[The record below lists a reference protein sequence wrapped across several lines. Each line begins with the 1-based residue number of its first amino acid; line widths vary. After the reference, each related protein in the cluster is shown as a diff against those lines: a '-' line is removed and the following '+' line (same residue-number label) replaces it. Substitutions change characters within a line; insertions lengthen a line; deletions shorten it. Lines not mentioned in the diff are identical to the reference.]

1 MSIHIAIVGSHEFV
15 ATIRSLGSPEDVRF
29 AYHPYE
35 HPHEAASIA
44 KTLGSFDGVFF
55 SGSFPF
61 AYATPHLSHVAAHHV
76 VQDET
81 VLLTT
86 LLYATLTH
94 SVSLN
99 QVSLDLV
106 EPERLTSILESFP
119 NERVAPVVMRIHP
132 ELAFEDVIAFHASHQ
147 AGQAKLAITSI
158 ERVHHELVRAGY
170 NSQLMIEPTTTVR
183 HHLDRL
189 IQQVRQQLADA
200 AQFAIIRYETNEQT
214 LHDHLASVRYLGGH
228 LESPHDHNIT
238 VLTTKGEVI
247 NAFDEDTLAPN
258 GTYLIGIGYGTDYQ
272 QADEHAQI
280 ALSAASD
287 ERIRIVDDSK
297 RLSFPTRDAHI
308 PYRVTEQLAFDFI
321 KQAGVSPVNIGK
333 ILQFAKRKH
342 EFTAKELTDYLDVTR
357 RTTERL
363 IKKLHG
369 AGIVDVIGEEM
380 SYSQGRP
387 RAVYK
392 FNFPTS

>member
-15 ATIRSLGSPEDVRF
+15 ETIRSLGSPEDVRF

-35 HPHEAASIA
+35 HPHEAATIA
-44 KTLGSFDGVFF
+44 QTLGSFDGVFF

-99 QVSLDLV
+99 QVSIDLV
-106 EPERLTSILESFP
+106 EPRRLTSILDSFP
-119 NERVAPVVMRIHP
+119 NERVAPTVMRISP
-132 ELAFEDVIAFHASHQ
+132 DLAFEDVIAFHTNHQ
-147 AGQAKLAITSI
+147 GKQTNLAITSI
-158 ERVHHELVRAGY
+158 ERVHHELVRAGF
-170 NSQLMIEPTTTVR
+170 NSQLMIEPTVTVR
-183 HHLDRL
+183 NHLEQL

-200 AQFAIIRYETNEQT
+200 AQFAIIRYDTDDMA
-214 LHDHLASVRYLGGH
+214 LRDHLDSVRYLGGH
-228 LESPHDHNIT
+228 LESAEDHHIT
-238 VLTTKGEVI
+238 VLTTKGEVL
-247 NAFDEDTLAPN
+247 NAFEEDTLAPN
-258 GTYLIGIGYGTDYQ
+258 GTYRIGIGYGTDYQ

-280 ALSAASD
+280 ALSAASE

-363 IKKLHG
+363 IKKLHD

-380 SYSQGRP
+380 SYGQGRP

>member
-1 MSIHIAIVGSHEFV
+1 MSIHIAIVGSHEFLK
-15 ATIRSLGSPEDVRF
+15 TIRSLRTTEDVRF

-35 HPHEAASIA
+35 HPDEAATIA
-44 KTLGSFDGVFF
+44 QTLGSFDGVFF

-61 AYATPHLSHVAAHHV
+61 AYATPHLNHVAAHHV

-94 SVSLN
+94 SVSLD
-99 QVSLDLV
+99 QVSIDLV
-106 EPERLTSILESFP
+106 DPERLTSSLDSFP
-119 NERVAPVVMRIHP
+119 NERGAPAVMRIRP
-132 ELAFEDVIAFHASHQ
+132 DFAFEDVTAFHTSHQ
-147 AGQAKLAITSI
+147 AGHAKLAITSI
-158 ERVHHELVRAGY
+158 ERVHHELVRAGF

-183 HHLDRL
+183 RHLDQL

-200 AQFAIIRYETNEQT
+200 AQFAIIRYETDNPKV
-214 LHDHLASVRYLGGH
+214 LDHLASVRYLGGH
-228 LESPHDHNIT
+228 LESAQERHIT
-238 VLTTKGEVI
+238 ILTTKGEVR
-247 NAFDEDTLAPN
+247 NAFDENTLAPN
-258 GTYLIGIGYGTDYQ
+258 GTYHIGIGFGTDYQ

-297 RLSFPTRDAHI
+297 RLSFPTLDAHI

-363 IKKLHG
+363 IKKLHD

-392 FNFPTS
+392 FKFPTS

>member
-1 MSIHIAIVGSHEFV
+1 MSIHIAVVGSHDFV
-15 ATIRSLGSPEDVRF
+15 ETIRSFGAPEDVRF

-35 HPHEAASIA
+35 HPHEAAVVA
-44 KTLGSFDGVFF
+44 KALGSFDGVFF

-61 AYATPHLSHVAAHHV
+61 AYATPHLTHVAAHHV

-99 QVSLDLV
+99 QVSIDLV
-106 EPERLTSILESFP
+106 EPERLTSILDSFP
-119 NERVAPVVMRIHP
+119 NQRSAPVVMRISP
-132 ELAFEDVIAFHASHQ
+132 DLAFENVIAFHANQQ

-158 ERVHHELVRAGY
+158 ERVHHELVRAGF
-170 NSQLMIEPTTTVR
+170 NSQLMIEPTATVR
-183 HHLDRL
+183 HHLDQL
-189 IQQVRQQLADA
+189 IHQVRQQLADA
-200 AQFAIIRYETNEQT
+200 AQFAIIRYDTDDT
-214 LHDHLASVRYLGGH
+214 ALSDHLASVRYLGGH
-228 LESPHDHNIT
+228 IESTEDHNIT
-238 VLTTKGEVI
+238 VLTTKGEVM
-247 NAFDEDTLAPN
+247 NAFDENTLTPN
-258 GTYLIGIGYGTDYQ
+258 GTYRIGIGYGTDYQ
-272 QADEHAQI
+272 KADEHAQI
-280 ALSAASD
+280 ALSAASE

-342 EFTAKELTDYLDVTR
+342 DFTAKELTEYLDVTR

-363 IKKLHG
+363 IKKLNE
-369 AGIVDVIGEEM
+369 AGIIDVIGEEM

>member
-15 ATIRSLGSPEDVRF
+15 AMIRSLGSPEDVRF

-35 HPHEAASIA
+35 HPHEAATIA
-44 KTLGSFDGVFF
+44 QTLGSFDGVFF

-61 AYATPHLSHVAAHHV
+61 TYATPHLNHVAAHHV

-94 SVSLN
+94 SVSLD
-99 QVSLDLV
+99 QVSIDLV
-106 EPERLTSILESFP
+106 DPERLTSILDSFP
-119 NERVAPVVMRIHP
+119 NEQGPPAVMRIHP
-132 ELAFEDVIAFHASHQ
+132 ELAFEDVTAFHTSHQ
-147 AGQAKLAITSI
+147 AGHAKLAITSI
-158 ERVHHELVRAGY
+158 ERVHHELVRAGF
-170 NSQLMIEPTTTVR
+170 NSQLMIEPTTTVKR
-183 HHLDRL
+183 HLDQL

-200 AQFAIIRYETNEQT
+200 AQFAIIRYETDDPT
-214 LHDHLASVRYLGGH
+214 LLDHLASVRYLGGH
-228 LESPHDHNIT
+228 LASTQERHIT
-238 VLTTKGEVI
+238 ILTTKGEVR

-258 GTYLIGIGYGTDYQ
+258 GSYRIGIGYGPDYQ
-272 QADEHAQI
+272 LADEHADI

-297 RLSFPTRDAHI
+297 RLSFPTRDAQI

-333 ILQFAKRKH
+333 ILKFAKRKH

-363 IKKLHG
+363 IKKLHD

-380 SYSQGRP
+380 SYGQGRP

>member
-1 MSIHIAIVGSHEFV
+1 MSIHIAIVGSNEFME
-15 ATIRSLGSPEDVRF
+15 TIRSLSSPEDVRF

-35 HPHEAASIA
+35 HPHEAATIA
-44 KTLGSFDGVFF
+44 QTLGSFDGVFF

-61 AYATPHLSHVAAHHV
+61 AYATPHLTHVAAHHV

-99 QVSLDLV
+99 QVSIDLV
-106 EPERLTSILESFP
+106 EPDRLTSILDSFP
-119 NERVAPVVMRIHP
+119 NERVAPVVMRIRP
-132 ELAFEDVIAFHASHQ
+132 DLAFEDVIAFHTRQQS
-147 AGQAKLAITSI
+147 GQTKLAITSI
-158 ERVHHELVRAGY
+158 ERVHHELIRAGF

-183 HHLDRL
+183 HHLDQL

-200 AQFAIIRYETNEQT
+200 AQFAIIRYDTDDTT
-214 LHDHLASVRYLGGH
+214 LRDHLASVRYLGGH
-228 LESPHDHNIT
+228 LESAEHRHIT
-238 VLTTKGEVI
+238 VLTTKGEVM

-258 GTYLIGIGYGTDYQ
+258 GTYHIGIGFGTDYQ

-363 IKKLHG
+363 IKKLHD

-392 FNFPTS
+392 FKFPTS

>member
-15 ATIRSLGSPEDVRF
+15 ETIRSLGSPEDVRF

-35 HPHEAASIA
+35 HPHEAATIA
-44 KTLGSFDGVFF
+44 QTLGSFDGVFF

-61 AYATPHLSHVAAHHV
+61 AYAIPHLSHVAAHHV

-99 QVSLDLV
+99 QISIDLV
-106 EPERLTSILESFP
+106 DPERLTSILDSFP
-119 NERVAPVVMRIHP
+119 NERGIPTVMRISP
-132 ELAFEDVIAFHASHQ
+132 DLAFEDVIAFHASHQ
-147 AGQAKLAITSI
+147 VKQTSLAITSI
-158 ERVHHELVRAGY
+158 ERVHHELVRTGL
-170 NSQLMIEPTTTVR
+170 NSQLMIEPTATVR
-183 HHLDRL
+183 HHLDQL

-200 AQFAIIRYETNEQT
+200 AQFAIIRYDTDDIS
-214 LHDHLASVRYLGGH
+214 LRDHLASVRYLGGH
-228 LESPHDHNIT
+228 LESAEDLLLT
-238 VLTTKGEVI
+238 VLTTKGEVM
-247 NAFDEDTLAPN
+247 NAFEEDTLAPN
-258 GTYLIGIGYGTDYQ
+258 GTYRIGIGYGTDYQ

-280 ALSAASD
+280 ALSAASK

-297 RLSFPTRDAHI
+297 RLSFPTRDAQI

-357 RTTERL
+357 RTAERL
-363 IKKLHG
+363 IKKLHD

-380 SYSQGRP
+380 SYGQGRP

-392 FNFPTS
+392 FKFPTS